1 VAKNIAI
8 VLRNMCT
15 RSSPDAS
22 AVEGVLY
29 TWEAIVQHGADLP
42 MEVSARAR
50 STGPLRM
57 PHSPNT
63 FRDTPVVG
71 TAGQRETHSSL
82 FSNNTGG
89 Q

>member
-1 VAKNIAI
+1 MAKNIAI

-42 MEVSARAR
+42 MEVSERAL
-50 STGPLRM
+50 STCAFHVT
-57 PHSPNT
+57 HSPNT
-63 FRDTPVVG
+63 LRYSP
-71 TAGQRETHSSL
+71 SSVRL
-82 FSNNTGG
+82 DE
-89 Q
+89 